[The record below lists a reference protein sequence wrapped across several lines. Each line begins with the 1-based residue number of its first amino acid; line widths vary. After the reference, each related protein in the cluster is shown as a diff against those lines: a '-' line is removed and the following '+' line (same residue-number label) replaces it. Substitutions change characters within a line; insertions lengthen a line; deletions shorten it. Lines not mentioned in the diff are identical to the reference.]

1 MRVQGARGGDGE
13 RPHQALSCEVRAS
26 EDVVASIC
34 QGERGGAGL
43 GRRGINLW
51 PLRSLETADGLRL

>member
-13 RPHQALSCEVRAS
+13 RPHQVLSCEVRAS

-34 QGERGGAGL
+34 QEASAE
-43 GRRGINLW
+43 RRGSDSRGVNGR
-51 PLRSLETADGLRL
+51 PLHAMGNGPSL

>member
-34 QGERGGAGL
+34 QGERGGP
-43 GRRGINLW
+43 GRAEGVLICG
-51 PLRSLETADGLRL
+51 P